1 MCSRPAS
8 LRPASSR
15 PRPNPFEAKFKA
27 AVFDVNEVL
36 TLRQQA
42 D

>member
-1 MCSRPAS
+1 MLEATVRP
-8 LRPASSR
+8 LRTK
-15 PRPNPFEAKFKA
+15 PNPFEAKVKA